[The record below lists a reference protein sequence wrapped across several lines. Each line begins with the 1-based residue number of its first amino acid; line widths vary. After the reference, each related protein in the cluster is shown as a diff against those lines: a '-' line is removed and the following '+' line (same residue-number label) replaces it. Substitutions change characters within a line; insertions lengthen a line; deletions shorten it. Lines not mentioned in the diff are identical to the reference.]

1 MKLTTTTC
9 AEIGVTLVLPD
20 KYKDAD
26 QATIRQAI
34 DDDEATVLAVEYPTA
49 NEAFSCAVAD
59 NQEYASD
66 CDPLT
71 NEETTALAGGY
82 TLTHYYS

>member
-1 MKLTTTTC
+1 MKLTTTAC
-9 AEIGVTLVLPD
+9 AEINVTLVLDD

-34 DDDEATVLAVEYPTA
+34 DDDEAIVLAVEYPTA
-49 NEAFSCAVAD
+49 NEAFSCAVQD
-59 NQEYASD
+59 EQEYVSD

-71 NEETTALAGGY
+71 YEEAAALTGGY